1 MNGRKFV
8 LGALAAFVVGFLL
21 SGLWHVLLMADFYES
36 NAFGAM
42 REPPLFWAIGLGYLV
57 VGLIMAYMY
66 PKGYEGGSPIAERLK
81 FGAVIGLLWWFPT
94 NLVLYGALDGPL
106 SIVLVDGAWH
116 VVEEGLAGI
125 ALGLVYG
132 RQVRVSA
139 PQTS

>member
-1 MNGRKFV
+1 MNGRKFL

-66 PKGYEGGSPIAERLK
+66 PKGYEGGSPIAEGLK
-81 FGAVIGLLWWFPT
+81 FGAVIGLLWWFST
-94 NLVLYGALDGPL
+94 NLVLYGALDGPF
-106 SIVLVDGAWH
+106 SMVLVDGAWH

>member
-1 MNGRKFV
+1 MNGRKFL

-66 PKGYEGGSPIAERLK
+66 PKGYAGGSPIAEGLK
-81 FGAVIGLLWWFPT
+81 FGAIIGLLWWFPT
-94 NLVLYGALDGPL
+94 NLVLYGAFDGPF

-116 VVEEGLAGI
+116 LVEEGLAGI

-132 RQVRVSA
+132 RQVRVST

>member
-36 NAFGAM
+36 NAVGAM

-66 PKGYEGGSPIAERLK
+66 PKGYEGGSPIAEGLK

-94 NLVLYGALDGPL
+94 HLVLYGALDGPF

-116 VVEEGLAGI
+116 LVEEGLAGI

-132 RQVRVSA
+132 RQVRISA